1 MKKILVVLILMFT
14 FVISNAQPDT
24 INKDNVYIVLE
35 QFMFYNNIND
45 AAIDT
50 SLVKDTVLVQLDTEQ
65 ILICDFTYTFDLNNN
80 TIFKLSPIGIVSK
93 QYKNIKRLKY
103 KYYTDVEFAS
113 MLNLKIKEKLCQ
125 LRKDLITGN
134 INKPLGNKKSL
145 SAAYD
150 FTVLNDKINSLH
162 SVNENLTIEINT
174 LTTQIL
180 VLDQEISK
188 QDSKIVILKKQ
199 TNEKVNNVDSYRYD
213 ELEQFFTERY
223 RQYFDS
229 IKKTNSTTSN

>member
-1 MKKILVVLILMFT
+1 MSSKERFLYFAIVFFGVYYLVNMYS
-14 FVISNAQPDT
+14 SNEEEYVT
-24 INKDNVYIVLE
+24 G
-35 QFMFYNNIND
+35 YNN
-45 AAIDT
+45 
-50 SLVKDTVLVQLDTEQ
+50 
-65 ILICDFTYTFDLNNN
+65 
-80 TIFKLSPIGIVSK
+80 
-93 QYKNIKRLKY
+93 
-103 KYYTDVEFAS
+103 
-113 MLNLKIKEKLCQ
+113 KIE
-125 LRKDLITGN
+125 
-134 INKPLGNKKSL
+134 
-145 SAAYD
+145 A
-150 FTVLNDKINSLH
+150 LNDKINSLH

>member
-1 MKKILVVLILMFT
+1 MSSKERFLYFAIVFFGVYYLVNMYS
-14 FVISNAQPDT
+14 SNEEEYVT
-24 INKDNVYIVLE
+24 E
-35 QFMFYNNIND
+35 YNN
-45 AAIDT
+45 
-50 SLVKDTVLVQLDTEQ
+50 
-65 ILICDFTYTFDLNNN
+65 
-80 TIFKLSPIGIVSK
+80 
-93 QYKNIKRLKY
+93 
-103 KYYTDVEFAS
+103 
-113 MLNLKIKEKLCQ
+113 KIE
-125 LRKDLITGN
+125 
-134 INKPLGNKKSL
+134 
-145 SAAYD
+145 A
-150 FTVLNDKINSLH
+150 LNDKINSLH